1 MPYFKYENFKQETT
15 NAVMAAML
23 MHDLLNP
30 ASPKNPA
37 NRKKFG
43 ITNSLQLFQTQAV
56 HGGLWRSGYT
66 LDSLGYPAAIV
77 YFIGLAMPYLIAIG
91 AAVPVAYL
99 YKFLTE
105 A

>member
-1 MPYFKYENFKQETT
+1 
-15 NAVMAAML
+15 MAAML

-56 HGGLWRSGYT
+56 HGGLWRSPYKV
-66 LDSLGYPAAIV
+66 DSLGEVSALIYFSQLAAPYV
-77 YFIGLAMPYLIAIG
+77 FGLTTLAGFAIFSG
-91 AAVPVAYL
+91 KV
-99 YKFLTE
+99 F
-105 A
+105 

>member
-1 MPYFKYENFKQETT
+1 MQLVVESIDGKTGAELERQLY
-15 NAVMAAML
+15 MA
-23 MHDLLNP
+23 
-30 ASPKNPA
+30 
-37 NRKKFG
+37 RKLAEKKAKTERVF
-43 ITNSLQLFQTQAV
+43 LFSSESV